1 MRSPRDDPAT
11 RSDGANHRFKAVL
24 VAYLV
29 IASVYVVFDVAT
41 EGLGKSTAG
50 PILALIVGV
59 LLWFRERESGT
70 RGPTA

>member
-11 RSDGANHRFKAVL
+11 RSDGVSRRFKAVL

-41 EGLGKSTAG
+41 EGLGKSTVG
-50 PILALIVGV
+50 PMLALTVGV
-59 LLWFRERESGT
+59 ILWFRERGSST
-70 RGPTA
+70 RD